1 MRGCY
6 AGRPFQKEMLASLA
20 DEISDSIIRP
30 RGSFFGQSCF
40 TFRPRSGDGD
50 SCFNLPPS
58 CTAAVW
64 PREGADPA
72 VRMLACGRSLLCLP
86 IEGKRDSVV
95 PDLYG

>member
-1 MRGCY
+1 
-6 AGRPFQKEMLASLA
+6 MLASLA

-72 VRMLACGRSLLCLP
+72 VRMLACGRSFALLADRRQERFCGPGPLWL
-86 IEGKRDSVV
+86 IGIRVICV
-95 PDLYG
+95 